1 MPTVTLT
8 FTNDLNTSIQVAD
21 TAYYTPTVPVAGGAS
36 FNGGVFDTASSAS
49 IVEIGVVT
57 VVNNSGKSI
66 SCDIATSTP
75 TPGVGDFIFFS
86 KDNRANTSGLLGYYG
101 EFELRNNSTS
111 EAELFSVASEIFESS
126 K

>member
-1 MPTVTLT
+1 MATVILT
-8 FTNDLNTSIQVAD
+8 FANELNTSIQVGD
-21 TAYYTPTVPVAGGAS
+21 TAYYTPTVAVAGGAS
-36 FNGGVFDTASSAS
+36 FNGGDFDTASSAS
-49 IVEIGVVT
+49 IVEIGIVT
-57 VVNNSGKSI
+57 VVHDTNKAI
-66 SCDIATSTP
+66 TCDIVASTP

-111 EAELFSVASEIFESS
+111 KAELFSVASEIFESS